1 MPTVHLRLSVRSNPD
16 VLHRVVS
23 VCRRRTLEI
32 ESMRYDRGRIAL
44 AVVGRDDQTRHI
56 RRWLLGLVDVLAVV
70 DVPGIATPGVHI
82 PDVVDAPGLHLPD
95 IVDASR

>member
-1 MPTVHLRLSVRSNPD
+1 MPTVHLKLSVRSNPD

-56 RRWLLGLVDVLAVV
+56 SRWLLGLVDVLDVV
-70 DVPGIATPGVHI
+70 DV
-82 PDVVDAPGLHLPD
+82 
-95 IVDASR
+95 SQ